1 MKNVSFALS
10 NYTKPTPKN
19 LEFVFELLEDTLKFA
34 TGFTVWEGL
43 DPWVPLSILTFAF
56 VCGKLKKFF
65 GNIANGQTEVV
76 SVEFPAEIAHQVEVK
91 QETKTETI
99 NE

>member
-1 MKNVSFALS
+1 MIKNVSFAWS

-19 LEFVFELLEDTLKFA
+19 LEFVFEMLEDTLKFA

-56 VCGKLKKFF
+56 ACGKMKKFF
-65 GNIANGQTEVV
+65 ATIANGEKEIVEVKY
-76 SVEFPAEIAHQVEVK
+76 PAGLSDQVEVT
-91 QETKTETI
+91 TKTET
-99 NE
+99 EPE